1 MIIFSL
7 LPLFELGTVCLS
19 KSLIVEPL
27 FPSVLPTGEEDLI
40 TSETG
45 LFSGSEWGTA
55 VRHTDYPLPPRLTQ
69 GGPIDTTALF
79 V

>member
-45 LFSGSEWGTA
+45 LFSGSEWSTA
-55 VRHTDYPLPPRLTQ
+55 VRHTDYPSVTIANRDTQ
-69 GGPIDTTALF
+69 TR
-79 V
+79 

>member
-55 VRHTDYPLPPRLTQ
+55 VRHTDYPVFLLNWIKIGLEHT
-69 GGPIDTTALF
+69 